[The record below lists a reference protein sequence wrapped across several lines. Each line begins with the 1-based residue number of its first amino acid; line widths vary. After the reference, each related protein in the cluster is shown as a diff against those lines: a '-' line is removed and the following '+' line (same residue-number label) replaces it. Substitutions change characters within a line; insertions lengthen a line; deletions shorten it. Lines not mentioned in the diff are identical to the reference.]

1 MEVENLKDP
10 VFCDA
15 IQNNSVLTVQT
26 VEKIY
31 QLWNQFE
38 EKGGKYSGEGKISA
52 DGSAEGTRAG
62 QQRHYI

>member
-1 MEVENLKDP
+1 MRFKIILFKLLK
-10 VFCDA
+10 
-15 IQNNSVLTVQT
+15 T

-31 QLWNQFE
+31 QLWNQLE
-38 EKGGKYSGEGKISA
+38 GKGGKNSGEGKIAA

>member
-10 VFCDA
+10 VFCVA
-15 IQNNSVLTVQT
+15 IQNNSVLT

-38 EKGGKYSGEGKISA
+38 EKGGKYSGERKIAA

>member
-10 VFCDA
+10 VFCVA
-15 IQNNSVLTVQT
+15 IQNNSVLTV
-26 VEKIY
+26 EKID

-38 EKGGKYSGEGKISA
+38 EKGGKYSGERKIA
-52 DGSAEGTRAG
+52 AEGTRAG